1 MRTISLLS
9 DLAPFGQGEEDL
21 LRSSLGDSTLE
32 VGRDVD
38 STVWPVYLT
47 QRINKNDLVDCE
59 LPVLTRLIYSRTLFS
74 AFLKGRT

>member
-9 DLAPFGQGEEDL
+9 GLALFGEREEDL
-21 LRSSLGDSTLE
+21 LRSCLGDSTLK

-47 QRINKNDLVDCE
+47 QRINKM
-59 LPVLTRLIYSRTLFS
+59 TW
-74 AFLKGRT
+74 